1 MSGLIRNLLSF
12 FIGWL
17 LAGSTKHHETTLR
30 RFFIMPFD
38 CGIRS
43 LKSDQYFALAEPAQV
58 DFLLKTGLF
67 FELIKSKVHFV
78 NLAQMAQFSKPVPV
92 LSLLQVQTQVIACD
106 DKCAYFSHAFSLHD
120 VDVAQVFV
128 KMKFKQAGLTIAPKQ
143 FFSQCP
149 QTLPSQLTAWNA
161 ALK

>member
-17 LAGSTKHHETTLR
+17 GSGSTKHNETTLR
-30 RFFIMPFD
+30 RFFITPFD

-43 LKSDQYFALAEPAQV
+43 LKSDQYFALAESAQV

-106 DKCAYFSHAFSLHD
+106 DKCAYFSHAFSLSGVH
-120 VDVAQVFV
+120 VAQVFV
-128 KMKFKQAGLTIAPKQ
+128 KMKFKQAGLTIPAKQ
-143 FFSQCP
+143 FFPQCS
-149 QTLPSQLTAWNA
+149 QTLPSQLTAWNS